1 MKKFLLIVLL
11 NFSGI
16 SGLLRAQES
25 NFFDFID
32 FRVNPLT
39 LINTNESQISPQIV
53 NGEIYFSS
61 IREENIE
68 NANRQDNSAFYDV
81 YTTQIGKNG
90 EPVSEKELVPGF
102 GNLYHEG
109 PVSYCEKTGEL
120 FVTISNVP
128 ENTRRLAL
136 KKVPVRLS
144 LVIMK
149 QFEGKWALTYEFPFN
164 NDKYNF
170 AHPAISISGDTL
182 IFSSDLAGGFGNSD
196 LYMSI
201 RVNGEWNE
209 PVNLGERINTPGN
222 EMFPAFGPGG
232 MLIYSSNGIDPNFG
246 QLDLYYTRLT
256 AEIKPVNLGEK
267 INSPADDFGLVI
279 HPTGNFGY
287 FSSNRFAWKK
297 DDIFMV
303 EFLPQVY
310 SIRGKVITKSDEEA
324 VQDAMVYLEDC
335 KGNRIRSVISGFFG
349 NFEFSVPKGKC
360 YQVHADKEGFV
371 SEIISVSGDEFIELS
386 LRQVFNYQVLV
397 KDFENEN
404 TVVDAEMFCNGSNWK
419 SDSAGII
426 HIRFDSVFNC
436 PVRVSKPGYF
446 DNTFNL
452 NPERF
457 VPGEEITD
465 TVWLFKKE
473 TGKVFSMK
481 TIDFYIDM
489 WRIMPRSESELNQL
503 AKLMEDN
510 PDLRIEISAH
520 TDSRLEDQYNMWLSQ
535 KRADSVL
542 EYLVQHGIENNRIV
556 AKGYGESRLLNHCA
570 NGVICNEKQH
580 LVNRRI
586 EFVILDY

>member
-1 MKKFLLIVLL
+1 
-11 NFSGI
+11 
-16 SGLLRAQES
+16 
-25 NFFDFID
+25 
-32 FRVNPLT
+32 
-39 LINTNESQISPQIV
+39 
-53 NGEIYFSS
+53 
-61 IREENIE
+61 
-68 NANRQDNSAFYDV
+68 
-81 YTTQIGKNG
+81 
-90 EPVSEKELVPGF
+90 
-102 GNLYHEG
+102 
-109 PVSYCEKTGEL
+109 
-120 FVTISNVP
+120 
-128 ENTRRLAL
+128 
-136 KKVPVRLS
+136 
-144 LVIMK
+144 
-149 QFEGKWALTYEFPFN
+149 
-164 NDKYNF
+164 
-170 AHPAISISGDTL
+170 
-182 IFSSDLAGGFGNSD
+182 
-196 LYMSI
+196 
-201 RVNGEWNE
+201 VNGEWNE

-426 HIRFDSVFNC
+426 HIRFDSVFNW

-556 AKGYGESRLLNHCA
+556 AKGYGETRLLNHCA
-570 NGVICNEKQH
+570 NGVICNDKQH